1 MPTSQSLPSVA
12 ERAIRRRIARHGP
25 ITFADYMDAALYGPG
40 GYYTRA
46 DANPPDDYYTAPQYA
61 LAFPP
66 LCRIGSVRPV
76 SSDVGDLRDGD

>member
-1 MPTSQSLPSVA
+1 MSLPSIA
-12 ERAIRRRIARHGP
+12 ERAIRRRIARHGL

-66 LCRIGSVRPV
+66 LCRIVSVRR
-76 SSDVGDLRDGD
+76 SSYDVGDLLDRG